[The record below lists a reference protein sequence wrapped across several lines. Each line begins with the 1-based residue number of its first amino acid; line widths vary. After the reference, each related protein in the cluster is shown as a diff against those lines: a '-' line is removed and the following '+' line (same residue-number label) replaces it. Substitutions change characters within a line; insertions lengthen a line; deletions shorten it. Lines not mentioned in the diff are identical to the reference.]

1 MTSSSDQIS
10 ILGSGWLGLPLA
22 KELQQTGYSI
32 KTSTRSRERLEQIH
46 AGGVEACLFDI
57 ESDDN
62 ELKFLQADILI
73 INITSKNIEAFKALI
88 RRIEASSISKVL
100 FISST
105 SVYAD
110 SSQPNPAPI
119 TENNVSA
126 LKPCPLLEIENLFTD
141 NSHFETSIIRF
152 AGLIGYQR
160 HPGRFF
166 LQQNEN
172 NELSCKPIRNP
183 DGLVNMI
190 HRDDC
195 IGIIQAVIKQKCW
208 GQAFNGCSSQ
218 HPTRREFYTWAIA
231 DYIDKKSSEKESNN
245 KKSIAMNFPT
255 TDVQSYKII
264 DNTKVKNQLGFTF
277 KQDDLFANKSGGA
290 Q

>member
-1 MTSSSDQIS
+1 MTSIS

-22 KELQQTGYSI
+22 LELQQTGYNI
-32 KTSTRSRERLEQIH
+32 KTSTRSSERLEQIKQS
-46 AGGVEACLFDI
+46 GIEACLFDI

-62 ELKFLQADILI
+62 DLKFLQADILI
-73 INITSKNIEAFKALI
+73 INITSKNVEAFKALI
-88 RRIEASSISKVL
+88 SQIESSSISKVL

-110 SSQPNPAPI
+110 SSEPNPTPI
-119 TENNVSA
+119 TEDNLSV

-141 NSHFETSIIRF
+141 SSHFETSIIRF

-166 LQQNEN
+166 LQQDEN

-195 IGIIQAVIKQKCW
+195 IGIIEAVIQQSSW
-208 GQAFNGCSSQ
+208 GQVFNGCSSQ
-218 HPTRREFYTWAIA
+218 HPTRREFYTWTIA
-231 DYIDKKSSEKESNN
+231 DLSSRDSSDKENGGKDIIK
-245 KKSIAMNFPT
+245 MNFAA

-264 DNTKVKNQLGFTF
+264 DNAKVKNHLRYRF
-277 KQDDLFANKSGGA
+277 KQDDLFALTFN